1 MTKKNQ
7 KDKLIEYIKECAR
20 DDKKIEQLII
30 KLGFEVIKSYIL
42 GFSSGVLFVIIL
54 AFIVAG
60 IIM

>member
-54 AFIVAG
+54 AFIVVG